1 MRPVLTAGEMRAIDR
16 RAMEE
21 YKIPGLILME
31 HAAQAVAGAVRE
43 RFAPVR
49 TAVFAGTGNNG
60 GDGWAV
66 ARLLRAAGWEVTVFH
81 PGQGRD
87 LPPDATAN
95 REMALRFGVPDRPWD
110 EVLDGSGLG
119 REYGLVIDALLG
131 TGFRGTVTGDYA
143 RLIEAINGSG
153 LPVVAVDI
161 PSGVEADTGR
171 ISGPAVRAR
180 VTVTFG
186 RPKVGLMLF
195 PGREAAGEVVVDTIG
210 LPGALLAEPSSFYT
224 LEPGDAAALLPPR
237 VPDSHKGTYG
247 RLLVV
252 GGSPGLTGAPVLAGL
267 AALRCGTGLVTLGL
281 REGLALPEKPPELMT
296 APWPAL
302 RWEDFQAVVMGPGLS
317 RAADG
322 QELLWR
328 LLPAEQPKVLD
339 ADALNLLAGEEGWWQ
354 RLRGP
359 AVLTPH
365 LGEMARLC
373 GVSPETVRAD
383 RLDLAREKAR
393 QWGVILILKDAVTLV
408 APPEGPVYINPTG
421 NSGLAT
427 GGTGDV
433 LAGVIGGLLAQG
445 LSPEKAAI
453 LGVYLHGAAGDL
465 AAAEFGKAGMI
476 AGDLLEKLALVIK
489 RGAECGTI

>member
-1 MRPVLTAGEMRAIDR
+1 MEPVLTAGEMRAIER
-16 RAMEE
+16 RAIED
-21 YKIPGLILME
+21 YKIPGIILME
-31 HAAQAVAGAVRE
+31 HAAQAVARTVWE

-66 ARLLRAAGWEVTVFH
+66 ARLLRAEGWDVTVFH
-81 PGQGRD
+81 PGPGTE
-87 LPPDATAN
+87 LPPDAAAN
-95 REMALRFGVPDRPWD
+95 REMALRFGVPDRLWA
-110 EVLDGSGLG
+110 EVLHGSGLNG
-119 REYGLVIDALLG
+119 YGLVIDALLG

-143 RLIEAINGSG
+143 RLITAINGSG

-180 VTVTFG
+180 LTVTFG
-186 RPKVGLMLF
+186 RRKVGLMLF

-210 LPGALLAEPSSFYT
+210 LPGALLAEPASFYT
-224 LEPGDAAALLPPR
+224 LDPEGAAALLPR
-237 VPDSHKGTYG
+237 RIPDSHKGTYG

-322 QELLWR
+322 KELLWT
-328 LLPAEQPKVLD
+328 LLPAERPKVLD
-339 ADALNLLAGEEGWWQ
+339 ADALNLLAGEADWW
-354 RLRGP
+354 RHLRGP

-373 GVSPETVRAD
+373 GVSPETVRAN

-393 QWGVILILKDAVTLV
+393 QWGVVLVLKDAVTLV
-408 APPEGPVYINPTG
+408 APPEGAIYINPTG

-445 LSPEKAAI
+445 LSPEKAAT

-465 AAAEFGKAGMI
+465 AAAEFGAAGMI

-489 RGAECGTI
+489 RGTECGKI

>member
-1 MRPVLTAGEMRAIDR
+1 MQPVVTAGEMKAIDR
-16 RAMEE
+16 RAIEE
-21 YKIPGLILME
+21 YKIPGIILME
-31 HAAQAVAGAVRE
+31 HAAQAVAGAVRA
-43 RFAPVR
+43 RFDPVR
-49 TAVFAGTGNNG
+49 TAVFAGPGNNG

-66 ARLLRAAGWEVTVFH
+66 ARLLWTAGWEVTVFH
-81 PGQGRD
+81 PGPETD
-87 LPPDATAN
+87 LPPDAAAN
-95 REMALRFGVPDRPWD
+95 KEMAIRLGIPDRAWA
-110 EVLDGSGLG
+110 EVREDAGFLK
-119 REYGLVIDALLG
+119 EYGLIVDALLG

-143 RLIEAINGSG
+143 RLITAINGCG

-180 VTVTFG
+180 LTVTFG

-195 PGREAAGEVVVDTIG
+195 PGREAAGELVVDPIG
-210 LPGALLAEPSSFYT
+210 LPGALLAEPASFYT
-224 LEPGDAAALLPPR
+224 LDPEGAAALLPRR

-281 REGLALPEKPPELMT
+281 RESLALPEKPPELMT
-296 APWPAL
+296 APWPVL
-302 RWEDFQAVVMGPGLS
+302 RWEDYQAVVMGPGLS

-322 QELLWR
+322 KELLWR

-339 ADALNLLAGEEGWWQ
+339 ADALNLLAGAEGWWQ
-354 RLRGP
+354 HLRGP

-383 RLDLAREKAR
+383 RLDLVREKAC
-393 QWGVILILKDAVTLV
+393 QWGVVLVLKDAVTLV
-408 APPEGPVYINPTG
+408 APPEGAVYINPTG

-445 LSPEKAAI
+445 LSPEKAAV

-465 AAAEFGKAGMI
+465 AAAELGAAGMI
-476 AGDLLEKLALVIK
+476 AGDLLEELALVIK
-489 RGAECGTI
+489 RGTECGKI

>member
-1 MRPVLTAGEMRAIDR
+1 MQPVVTAGEMKAIDR
-16 RAMEE
+16 RAIED
-21 YKIPGLILME
+21 YKIPGIILME

-66 ARLLRAAGWEVTVFH
+66 ARLLLAAGWEVTVFH
-81 PGQGRD
+81 PGPGTE
-87 LPPDATAN
+87 LPPDAAAN
-95 REMALRFGVPDRPWD
+95 KEMALGFGVPDRPWD
-110 EVLDGSGLG
+110 EVLQAPGLIKD
-119 REYGLVIDALLG
+119 YGLIIDALLG

-143 RLIEAINGSG
+143 RLITEINGSG
-153 LPVVAVDI
+153 LPVTAVDI
-161 PSGVEADTGR
+161 PSGVEADTGG

-180 VTVTFG
+180 LTVTFG

-210 LPGALLAEPSSFYT
+210 LPGPLLAGPASFYT
-224 LEPGDAAALLPPR
+224 LDPEEAAALLPPR
-237 VPDSHKGTYG
+237 ISDSHKGNYG

-296 APWPAL
+296 TRWPAL

-322 QELLWR
+322 KELLWR
-328 LLPAEQPKVLD
+328 LLAAEQPKVLD

-354 RLRGP
+354 QLQGP

-373 GVSPETVRAD
+373 RLSPDTVRAE
-383 RLDLAREKAR
+383 RLDLVREKAR
-393 QWGVILILKDAVTLV
+393 QWGVVLVLKDAVTLV
-408 APPEGPVYINPTG
+408 APPEGAVYINPTG

-445 LSPEKAAI
+445 LSPEKAAV

-465 AAAEFGKAGMI
+465 AVAQLGAAGMI
-476 AGDLLEKLALVIK
+476 AGDLLQRLALVIK
-489 RGAECGTI
+489 RGTECGKI